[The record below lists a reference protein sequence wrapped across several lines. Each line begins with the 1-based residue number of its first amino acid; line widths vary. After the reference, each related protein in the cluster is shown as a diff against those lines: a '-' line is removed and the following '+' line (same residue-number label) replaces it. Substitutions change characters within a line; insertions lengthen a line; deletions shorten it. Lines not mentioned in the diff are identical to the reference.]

1 MHHEFSL
8 AYLSVFGLAPP
19 EMITVAWHAGY
30 EYVGLRLQPV
40 VDTEPVFALASDRSL
55 MRKTKKRLDDS
66 GVRVLDVELIRL
78 TPDFEVA
85 AFDALLDVS
94 AELGA
99 RHVIAQAADAEIS
112 RAADHLAQL
121 CDAARLRGLAVNLE
135 FVTWTETPDLDR
147 ASRIV
152 GAAQRPNAGI
162 LIDTLH
168 FSRSRCSVAQLAE
181 LPREWFRYAQICDAP
196 KQSPES
202 VHGLIYAARNDRL
215 FLGEGGL
222 DLSGILGALPPEL
235 PYSVEIPR
243 TALARVIGAQEC
255 ARLALVTARKFIRE
269 LQHPASIPGLQA
281 PAASN
286 RSSRSSHH

>member
-30 EYVGLRLQPV
+30 DYVGLRLQPV
-40 VDTEPVFALASDRSL
+40 VDAEPVFALASDRSL
-55 MRKTKKRLDDS
+55 LRKTKKRLEDS

-78 TPDFEVA
+78 TPDFDVA
-85 AFDALLDVS
+85 AFDALLDIS
-94 AELGA
+94 ADLGA
-99 RHVIAQAADAEIS
+99 RHIIAQAADVEIS
-112 RAADHLAQL
+112 RAADHLGQL
-121 CDAARLRGLAVNLE
+121 CDAARPRGLSIGLE

-152 GAAQRPNAGI
+152 GAAQRPNAGL

-181 LPREWFRYAQICDAP
+181 LPREWFRYAQVCDAP
-196 KQSPES
+196 RQSPES
-202 VHGLIYAARNDRL
+202 VDGLIHAARNDRL

-269 LQHPASIPGLQA
+269 LHHPASIPGLQA
-281 PAASN
+281 PAAGSP
-286 RSSRSSHH
+286 SSRSSHH

>member
-19 EMITVAWHAGY
+19 EMITIAWHAGY
-30 EYVGLRLQPV
+30 DYVGLRLQPV
-40 VDTEPVFALASDRSL
+40 VDTEPVFALTSDRGL
-55 MRKTKKRLDDS
+55 LRKTKKRLDDS

-78 TPDFEVA
+78 TRDFDVA

-94 AELGA
+94 ADLGA
-99 RHVIAQAADAEIS
+99 QHVIAQAADADVS
-112 RAADHLAQL
+112 RAADHLGQL
-121 CDAARLRGLAVNLE
+121 CDSARPRGLNINLE
-135 FVTWTETPDLDR
+135 FVTWTQTPDLDH

-152 GAAQRPNAGI
+152 GAAGRPNAGI

-168 FSRSRCSVAQLAE
+168 FSRSRCSVTQLAG
-181 LPREWFRYAQICDAP
+181 LPREWFRYVQVCDAP
-196 KQSPES
+196 MQSPQS
-202 VHGLIYAARNDRL
+202 VDELIYAARNDRL

-222 DLSGILGALPPEL
+222 DLSGILGALPHDL

-243 TALARVIGAQEC
+243 TALARVIGAAEC

-269 LQHPASIPGLQA
+269 LHHPSSIPGLQA
-281 PAASN
+281 PASS
-286 RSSRSSHH
+286 RSSRSSLSR